1 MFNPMIGD
9 NCMKKSMIALAV
21 LGTFAAAA
29 SAQSSITLYGIAEP
43 VVQIGY
49 SSETNIKANNF
60 GALGTAALGTTKLSS
75 GVRVVDGNDGGVGA
89 SRFGMRGREDLGG
102 GLAATFRLEAALQIN
117 NGAAEQSGG
126 GAFFGR
132 WATAGLA
139 GGFGSVDLGKMLTPT
154 FVVQAN
160 SEVQGS
166 ASGIADAW
174 GYLANANGTFAGI
187 NGLARASNAITYN
200 TPDLGGFGLS
210 LMYAS
215 GGAKQTL
222 PTGATSLVGSTG
234 FGTPSCGS
242 SCSANK
248 GASISGSY
256 ANGPLY
262 VGLAFEQVLSTD
274 SPASA
279 VVNSL
284 TKSQGKLSVLGAS
297 YDFGVVK
304 LFGNYSQKK
313 QENTQVITATPTTT
327 LLASTAKT
335 YTISLSAPLGGG
347 TGYLMAGKSK
357 LEGDVMGQQVAN
369 ASKYTKYDGKAYNIG
384 YNYPLSKRTT
394 ITTNYGQGTIDQ
406 DWKLTTTGAADA
418 SVSIKDKSAAVG
430 IRHTF

>member
-43 VVQIGY
+43 VVQIGF
-49 SSETNIKANNF
+49 SSETKD
-60 GALGTAALGTTKLSS
+60 KLSS
-75 GVRVVDGNDGGVGA
+75 ASIKSSSGIRVVDGNDGGVGA

-117 NGAAEQSGG
+117 NGAAQQSGG
-126 GAFFGR
+126 GALFGR

-139 GGFGSVDLGKMLTPT
+139 GGFGSVDLGKMLTPA

-174 GYLANANGTFAGI
+174 AYLAAANGTFAGI
-187 NGLARASNAITYN
+187 NGLARAANAITYN

-215 GGAKQTL
+215 GGAKSTVTNAAGTL
-222 PTGATSLVGSTG
+222 TTASLAGSTG
-234 FGTPSCGS
+234 SGTPACTS
-242 SCSANK
+242 SCSGNK

-262 VGLAFEQVLSTD
+262 VGLAFENVISLDTTVSAPTTP
-274 SPASA
+274 PAG
-279 VVNSL
+279 NS
-284 TKSQGKLSVLGAS
+284 KVEGKLSVLGAS

-304 LFGNYSQKK
+304 LLGNYSQKK
-313 QENTQVITATPTTT
+313 TTGTAPGVALNATG
-327 LLASTAKT
+327 KT
-335 YTISLSAPLGGG
+335 YTLSLSAPLGGG

-357 LEGDVMGQQVAN
+357 LEGDVDGAN
-369 ASKYTKYDGKAYNIG
+369 KYTKYDGKAFNVG

-394 ITTNYGQGTIDQ
+394 VTTNYGQGTIDQ
-406 DWKLTTTGAADA
+406 DWKLTSTGAVSA
-418 SVSIKDKSAAVG
+418 SVGQKDRAAAVG

>member
-49 SSETNIKANNF
+49 SSETNIKVNNF

-174 GYLANANGTFAGI
+174 AYLAAANGTFAGI
-187 NGLARASNAITYN
+187 NGLARAANAITYN

-234 FGTPSCGS
+234 SGTASCGS
-242 SCSANK
+242 SCSGNK

-262 VGLAFEQVLSTD
+262 VGLAFEDVISLDSTA
-274 SPASA
+274 PAG
-279 VVNSL
+279 NS
-284 TKSQGKLSVLGAS
+284 KVEGKLSVLGAS

-313 QENTQVITATPTTT
+313 GTNVTPT
-327 LLASTAKT
+327 ASLKNDAKT

-357 LEGDVMGQQVAN
+357 LEGDVN
-369 ASKYTKYDGKAYNIG
+369 ATNKYAKYDGKAYNIG

-406 DWKLTTTGAADA
+406 DWNLTTTAAQSA
-418 SVSIKDKSAAVG
+418 SVSTKDKAAAVG